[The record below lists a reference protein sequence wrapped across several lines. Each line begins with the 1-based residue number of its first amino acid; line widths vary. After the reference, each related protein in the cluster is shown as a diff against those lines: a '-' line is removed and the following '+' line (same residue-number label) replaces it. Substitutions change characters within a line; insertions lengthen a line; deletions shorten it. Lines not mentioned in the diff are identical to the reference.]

1 MVIVTVRW
9 TPAVMLQAAQERLL
23 AMKGALSCLQ
33 GELGP
38 ALARLEAAY
47 FARLDITQTI
57 IDALYS

>member
-1 MVIVTVRW
+1 MLTVRW

-33 GELGP
+33 EELGP

-47 FARLDITQTI
+47 SARLDITQTI